1 LAVRIESPEAVKLPK
16 VELPSRVAEENAKL
30 PATARVLRQVKP
42 GEEEA
47 EEAKAVDAGQLE
59 DFVGRLNLM
68 LELTWYDLRFRI
80 HDATREVMVQVVNR
94 DTGEVLREIPPKKI
108 LDMWAEMKRL
118 IGMLMDKKV

>member
-1 LAVRIESPEAVKLPK
+1 MRIESPEAVKLPK